1 MFSLLVCALG
11 ACVLAFCLT
20 GCGSSNSSSSSSSSG
35 SSSSS
40 SSSKSSSSTSSNV
53 KSTAEGT
60 YATGTHH
67 ATVEVTG
74 YDAFTITL
82 DADAAPVTVSN
93 FCDLA
98 NQGFYNGKTF
108 YRFVQDFC
116 MQGGSTGNS
125 ASIVDDGIT
134 PIVGEF
140 SANGKTNALAD
151 DFKKGT
157 VAMARSIDS
166 KNSATSAFFIT
177 LSSDDSTAQALN
189 GKYAA
194 FGIIDEAGMAVVD
207 KIVADYLPSVDDSQ
221 GSSISDETKQA
232 PITNISIID

>member
-1 MFSLLVCALG
+1 M
-11 ACVLAFCLT
+11 
-20 GCGSSNSSSSSSSSG
+20 
-35 SSSSS
+35 
-40 SSSKSSSSTSSNV
+40 
-53 KSTAEGT
+53 KSTAEGA

-157 VAMARSIDS
+157 VAMARSSD
-166 KNSATSAFFIT
+166 KDSATSTFFVT
-177 LSSDDSTAQALN
+177 LGSDSSTAQALN

-194 FGIIDEAGMAVVD
+194 FGTIDEADMAVVD

-221 GSSISDETKQA
+221 SGSISDETKQA

>member
-1 MFSLLVCALG
+1 MK
-11 ACVLAFCLT
+11 T
-20 GCGSSNSSSSSSSSG
+20 
-35 SSSSS
+35 
-40 SSSKSSSSTSSNV
+40 
-53 KSTAEGT
+53 TAEGQ

-67 ATVEVTG
+67 ATVTVQG
-74 YDAFTITL
+74 YNPFTITL
-82 DADAAPVTVSN
+82 DADAAPVSVSN

-140 SANGKTNALAD
+140 SGNGKANALAD

-157 VAMARSIDS
+157 VAMARSSDMD
-166 KNSATSAFFIT
+166 SATSTFFVT
-177 LSSDDSTAQALN
+177 LGSSSSVSQSLN

-194 FGIIDEAGMAVVD
+194 FGTIDEAGMAIVD
-207 KIVADYLPSVDDSQ
+207 QIVADYLPNVDDS
-221 GSSISDETKQA
+221 SSGAISDEAKQA
-232 PITNISIID
+232 AITSITIDD